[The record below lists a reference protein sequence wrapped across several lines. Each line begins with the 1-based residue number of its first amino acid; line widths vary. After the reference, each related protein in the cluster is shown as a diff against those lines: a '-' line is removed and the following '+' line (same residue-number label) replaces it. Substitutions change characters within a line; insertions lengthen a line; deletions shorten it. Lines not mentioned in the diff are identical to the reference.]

1 MAIPKII
8 YQTYVNNKLPIIT
21 KLFVWWTKRVN
32 KDYRYEFYDDHRIER
47 FLKDKFTPEVWEA
60 YNKIAIGAAKADFF
74 RYAILYKHGGVY
86 VDIDGAIVRPLSEI
100 ILPEDVAVISREVHP
115 NLFVQWAL
123 IYDKEHPF
131 MKRTLDKC
139 IENINANRAPHN
151 VLYMTGPNV
160 YSEVIN
166 EAISKSE
173 DIPFRI
179 LGTDYDRKKR
189 PVIIPKHFLNYFIYL
204 KRPSWDKVQ
213 KTSTVLKN
221 FNEK

>member
-1 MAIPKII
+1 
-8 YQTYVNNKLPIIT
+8 
-21 KLFVWWTKRVN
+21 
-32 KDYRYEFYDDHRIER
+32 
-47 FLKDKFTPEVWEA
+47 
-60 YNKIAIGAAKADFF
+60 
-74 RYAILYKHGGVY
+74 
-86 VDIDGAIVRPLSEI
+86 
-100 ILPEDVAVISREVHP
+100 
-115 NLFVQWAL
+115 
-123 IYDKEHPF
+123 